1 MTAETTSRYRT
12 VADHGFAETRLNES
26 NQQLCFFTKRAFKKG
41 EEISSFNS
49 GSISSTPTYLTVQVA
64 TNKHIMLQPS
74 FLQYINHSCEPN
86 FFFDTTTMKV
96 IALQDIGAGEEL
108 GFFYPSTEWD
118 MQQPFQCFC
127 GTPSCIGEVKGAAH
141 LNREQVAHYRFTD
154 YITQRLTRK
163 ARKKVA

>member
-1 MTAETTSRYRT
+1 MTAPTPTRYKV

-41 EEISSFNS
+41 EAIASFDA
-49 GSISSTPTYLTVQVA
+49 GSISSSPSYLTVQVG

-86 FFFDTTTMKV
+86 CFFDTTTKKV
-96 IALQDIGAGEEL
+96 LALADIANGEEL
-108 GFFYPSTEWD
+108 GFFYPSSEWE

-127 GTPSCIGEVKGAAH
+127 GTPSCIGEIKGAAF

-154 YITQRLTRK
+154 YISQRLTRK

>member
-1 MTAETTSRYRT
+1 MTASTSTRYRT

-41 EEISSFNS
+41 EEIASFGS
-49 GSISSTPTYLTVQVA
+49 GSISRAPSYLTVQVG

-74 FLQYINHSCEPN
+74 YLQYINHSCEPN
-86 FFFDTTTMKV
+86 CFFDTTAMKV
-96 IALQDIGAGEEL
+96 IALCDIAAEEEL
-108 GFFYPSTEWD
+108 GFFYPSSEWE
-118 MQQPFQCFC
+118 MKQPFRCFC
-127 GTPSCIGEVKGAAH
+127 GTPSCIGEIKGAAF
-141 LNREQVAHYRFTD
+141 LNREQVTHYRFTD

>member
-1 MTAETTSRYRT
+1 MTTETTSRYRT
-12 VADHGFAETRLNES
+12 VGDHGFAETRLNES
-26 NQQLCFFTKRAFKKG
+26 NQQLCFFTKQAFKKG

-49 GSISSTPTYLTVQVA
+49 GSISSIPTYLTVQVA

-86 FFFDTTTMKV
+86 CFFDTTTMKV